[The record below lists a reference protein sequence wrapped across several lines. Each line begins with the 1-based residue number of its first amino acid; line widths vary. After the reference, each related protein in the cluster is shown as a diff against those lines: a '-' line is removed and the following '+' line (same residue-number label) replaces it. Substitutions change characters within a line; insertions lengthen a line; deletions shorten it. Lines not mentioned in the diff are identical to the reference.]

1 MLLYH
6 YCSIEAFTSI
16 MKSKSVMLSDITK
29 SNDSTEL
36 ISLLIEMKKQYV
48 NESDKASLDEIIDGI
63 KTVAI
68 CWAFCLSE
76 DGDLLSQ
83 WRGYGADG
91 AGFSIGFD
99 ENTINKNLQKK
110 SDSLGIELIKMDY
123 TFDFSQLHNM
133 EPDESILFAL
143 CKSFKIKNS
152 AFAEEREHRIAATS
166 TMDTFFKQE
175 IENNLTFSKKDDNGL
190 FALTLNDINNSQIL
204 KFGYKSN
211 MTSYIELPFD
221 YIGNPVR
228 EIIIGPKNKLSV
240 ADVKAFLVSEGFLKS
255 LFDNSIVVKKSTIPY
270 V

>member
-16 MKSKSVMLSDITK
+16 MKSKSIMLSDITK

-48 NESDKASLDEIIDGI
+48 NDSDKASLDEIIDGI

-76 DGDLLSQ
+76 EGNLLSQ

-99 ENTINKNLQKK
+99 ENTMNKYFPCK
-110 SDSLGIELIKMDY
+110 SNSFEIDLIKMDY

-133 EPDESILFAL
+133 GPNESKLFAL
-143 CKSFKIKNS
+143 CKSFEIKNS
-152 AFAEEREHRIAATS
+152 AFAEEQEHRIAAIS
-166 TMDTFFKQE
+166 TKDTFFKQK
-175 IENNLTFSKKDDNGL
+175 IENNLTFCNKDDNSL
-190 FALTLNDINNSQIL
+190 FTFNNSNDSQML
-204 KFGYKSN
+204 KFGYKPI

-221 YIGNPVR
+221 FIGNPVR
-228 EIIIGPKNKLSV
+228 EIIIGPKNKLTV